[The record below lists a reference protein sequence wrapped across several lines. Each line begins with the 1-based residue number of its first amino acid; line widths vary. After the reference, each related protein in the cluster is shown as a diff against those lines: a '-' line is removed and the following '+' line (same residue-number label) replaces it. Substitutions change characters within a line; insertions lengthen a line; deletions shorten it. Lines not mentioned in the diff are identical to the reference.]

1 MKKYT
6 IVYLISGDS
15 GYEVRNYFLTPL
27 GNPRNRAQ
35 TLYNESLI
43 RTRNTVERSIGIWKR
58 RFPVLAYGL
67 RLKLETTL
75 AIIPATAVLHN
86 LAKDMHEPNPPQPF
100 DIDEVELNYLI
111 NMGEMQDIP
120 IQGVEHEG
128 YQHQIIHEYFA
139 TL

>member
-1 MKKYT
+1 M
-6 IVYLISGDS
+6 
-15 GYEVRNYFLTPL
+15 RNYFLTPL

-43 RTRNTVERSIGIWKR
+43 RTRNIVERSIGIWKR

-67 RLKLETTL
+67 RRLKMETTL

-86 LAKDMHEPNPPQPF
+86 IAKDMHEPNPPQPL
-100 DIDEVELNYLI
+100 DINEEELNYLI

-120 IQGVEHEG
+120 EQAVENGG
-128 YQHQIIHEYFA
+128 YQHQIINEYFA
-139 TL
+139 NL